1 MSTLI
6 KHTEV
11 EEFTKSNNSNSIPHF
26 VGNEVFEVAGWVFPR
41 LQKFKKKQ
49 ILLKENEMNVLDLVK
64 ERDEIVNAI
73 DHFYCEMGSE
83 TETVLLTDDECQM
96 IINSLEICK
105 KRIEHI
111 LKKIDVWEEL

>member
-1 MSTLI
+1 MSALI
-6 KHTEV
+6 KHIEI
-11 EEFTKSNNSNSIPHF
+11 EELTKSNSSDSIPHF
-26 VGNEVFEVAGWVFPR
+26 VGNKIFEVVDWVVPR
-41 LQKFKKKQ
+41 LQKFKKER

-73 DHFYCEMGSE
+73 DHFYREMGSE
-83 TETVLLTDDECQM
+83 TETVLLTDDECQI